1 MSARIEDIIKRR
13 LASEETLSL
22 FQESV
27 FEDSRPI
34 KEAINSGQRNMQDLI
49 PLLESA
55 KKFRGWVAKQP
66 EGTDLRKAYRS
77 EVTKLGWAEKLPRKP
92 ARWGLFTRGGNGS
105 YAQTRDFGSSSARLH
120 VRVRLPPAAQPIAS
134 PKIPKLARLPLALTR
149 IACPPARSPVIG
161 SIHVRSAATAP
172 APVEHPPIYP
182 AISVLLNPFQS

>member
-92 ARWGLFTRGGNGS
+92 ARWGLFTAAGTVLTPRHVTSG
-105 YAQTRDFGSSSARLH
+105 RRLH
-120 VRVRLPPAAQPIAS
+120 DF
-134 PKIPKLARLPLALTR
+134 TF
-149 IACPPARSPVIG
+149 G
-161 SIHVRSAATAP
+161 
-172 APVEHPPIYP
+172 
-182 AISVLLNPFQS
+182 